1 MSMSYPTGGEKY
13 PSSQESEAVLE
24 SVREGILRAAY
35 EKLDDAMAKEAEE
48 NRVYVMEAPVDTPDE
63 DVLAVM
69 LTKDGIRPFAEEAKT
84 KEQLILYFPPDDLGL
99 IWIEHIRDGMHDK
112 FSLDKFGLEPYT
124 DAEDLLDPERMIE
137 PAHQESVM
145 QPASMPVS
153 PLTRLSMLR
162 EKVERFQLAVQD

>member
-1 MSMSYPTGGEKY
+1 MPCPAGGEQY
-13 PSSQESEAVLE
+13 PSSHESEAVLE

-48 NRVYVMEAPVDTPDE
+48 GRVYVMEAPVDTPDE

-69 LTKDGIRPFAEEAKT
+69 LTKDGIRPFVEEAQT

-99 IWIEHIRDGMHDK
+99 IWIEHIREGMHDK

-124 DAEDLLDPERMIE
+124 DADDLLSPDKEVE
-137 PAHQESVM
+137 PTHGEPVL
-145 QPASMPVS
+145 QPVAAPVS
-153 PLTRLSMLR
+153 PLARLSMLR
-162 EKVERFQLAVQD
+162 EKVERFQLAAQD

>member
-1 MSMSYPTGGEKY
+1 MSIPCPTGGERY
-13 PSSQESEAVLE
+13 PSPHESEAVLE

-63 DVLAVM
+63 DVLAIM
-69 LTKDGIRPFAEEAKT
+69 LTKDGIRPFTEEAQT

-99 IWIEHIRDGMHDK
+99 IWVEHIRDGMHDK

-124 DAEDLLDPERMIE
+124 DADDILSIEQVIE
-137 PAHQESVM
+137 PEQGELTTE
-145 QPASMPVS
+145 PAYMSVS
-153 PLTRLSMLR
+153 PVARLSMLR
-162 EKVERFQLAVQD
+162 EKIERFKLAVQD